1 MNKPWLVPD
10 SSLTSIVM
18 KRSFKDSR
26 LSVTAIFSED
36 CFVQLIVFLSCW
48 LISFLCEP
56 IFCSLNIFYMIL
68 RKKFDGNLMLNR
80 VYINVSC
87 SCIADLVRFDQH
99 FNYITKKSRK
109 HVVAYL
115 DAKLIFSIGCFEF
128 LTFGI

>member
-1 MNKPWLVPD
+1 
-10 SSLTSIVM
+10 
-18 KRSFKDSR
+18 
-26 LSVTAIFSED
+26 
-36 CFVQLIVFLSCW
+36 
-48 LISFLCEP
+48 
-56 IFCSLNIFYMIL
+56 MIL

-80 VYINVSC
+80 VYINKSC